1 MRTNEKFIEVHY
13 EFGKGSC
20 DQQWYCRMEQLCFEL
35 KQGCVLRG
43 KLDDGRQEARSGKG
57 RQRGQCSVETN
68 CPHNFVLI
76 YYNAQQ
82 ATVNEHEQTLNSRW
96 TCPRTHICAKSSSH
110 HRVLSQRLL
119 PSQNLCTQWM
129 YTSLLCAFLS
139 SSFHNMTWRS

>member
-96 TCPRTHICAKSSSH
+96 TCPRTHIFVPSRPPITVSFLNVFCLLKISAHSGCT
-110 HRVLSQRLL
+110 HRYFVHFSRL
-119 PSQNLCTQWM
+119 PSIT
-129 YTSLLCAFLS
+129 
-139 SSFHNMTWRS
+139 